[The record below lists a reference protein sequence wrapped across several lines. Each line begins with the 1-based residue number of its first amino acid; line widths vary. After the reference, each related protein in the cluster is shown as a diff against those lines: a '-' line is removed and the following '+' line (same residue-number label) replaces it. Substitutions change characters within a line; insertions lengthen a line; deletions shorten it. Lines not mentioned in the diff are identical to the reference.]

1 MNRFSRRNF
10 IRNAALA
17 GAGTAAAIHAAGS
30 GLVPQEVGFSTPH
43 SEKTV
48 LDLNNAALSEGMPS
62 AESPRLSAAQK
73 AWMDLKFG
81 MFIHF
86 GINTYY
92 DLEWSDGTLD
102 PKAFNPEK
110 LDTDQWCRT
119 ALDAGMKYIVLITKH
134 HDGFCLWPSKHT
146 SYTVAATPWKGD
158 LVTEVANSAA
168 KYGLKFGLYYSLW
181 DRNQKL
187 HDTDEPAFVDWMK
200 LQLAELLENYGEIVE
215 LWFDGFWKKQNHG
228 WTKKQ
233 EIDGEAEFMEKNH
246 QRDLDFIHAWRMEGA
261 YRWQMDHLYQLIKS
275 IQPNCLVMNNA
286 TTSYP
291 GVPLHP
297 VDIRSGEKYTS
308 PNKNDVKVW
317 NWLNGQVYLPLQ
329 IETTMSVKGNE
340 QFKSGNW
347 FWHEWDHSVA
357 SKETILSYLEVAEK
371 MEANLLLNCGPMA
384 NGLLRPEDESTL
396 KSLRL

>member
-1 MNRFSRRNF
+1 MEINRRKFLYQ
-10 IRNAALA
+10 AGLA
-17 GAGTAAAIHAAGS
+17 GLASAASWPLSA
-30 GLVPQEVGFSTPH
+30 
-43 SEKTV
+43 SEKQIVQPVNSNEPQILPT
-48 LDLNNAALSEGMPS
+48 PQ
-62 AESPRLSAAQK
+62 QK
-73 AWMDLKFG
+73 AWMDLRFG

-92 DLEWSDGTLD
+92 DKEWSDGTLD
-102 PKAFNPEK
+102 PKAFNPEQ

-119 ALDAGMKYIVLITKH
+119 AVEAGMKYIVLITKH

-146 SYTVAATPWKGD
+146 AYTVAASPWKGD
-158 LVTEVANSAA
+158 LVAQVANSAA
-168 KYGLKFGLYYSLW
+168 KYGLKLGLYYSLW

-187 HDTDEPAFVDWMK
+187 HDTNELAYVDWMK
-200 LQLAELLENYGEIVE
+200 LQLEELLTNYGDVVE

-228 WTKKQ
+228 WVKKL
-233 EIDGEAEFMEKNH
+233 EINGEAGFQEKNH
-246 QRDLDFIHAWRMEGA
+246 ERDLAFINAWRMEGA
-261 YRWQMDHLYQLIKS
+261 FRWQMDHLYQFIKS

-286 TTSYP
+286 TTAYP

-297 VDIRSGEKYTS
+297 VDIRSGEKYTT

-317 NWLNGQVYLPLQ
+317 NWLNGKVYLPLQ

-357 SKETILSYLEVAEK
+357 SKETLMNYLNVSRQ

-384 NGLLRPEDESTL
+384 SGKLRPEDVEVLSNL
-396 KSLRL
+396 HSA

>member
-1 MNRFSRRNF
+1 MEINRRKFLCQ
-10 IRNAALA
+10 AGLA
-17 GAGTAAAIHAAGS
+17 GLA
-30 GLVPQEVGFSTPH
+30 
-43 SEKTV
+43 
-48 LDLNNAALSEGMPS
+48 S
-62 AESPRLSAAQK
+62 ATSWPLSATERQTILPISTNELKVVPTPQQK
-73 AWMDLKFG
+73 AWMDLHFG

-92 DLEWSDGTLD
+92 DKEWSDGTLD

-119 ALDAGMKYIVLITKH
+119 AFEAGMKYIVLITKH

-146 SYTVAATPWKGD
+146 VYSVASSQWKGD
-158 LVTEVANSAA
+158 LVAEVANSAA
-168 KYGLKFGLYYSLW
+168 KYGLKLGLYYSLW

-187 HDTDEPAFVDWMK
+187 HDTNELAYIDWMK
-200 LQLAELLENYGEIVE
+200 KQLEELLTNYGDVVE

-228 WTKKQ
+228 WVKKQ
-233 EIDGEAEFMEKNH
+233 EIDGEAGFQEKNH
-246 QRDLDFIHAWRMEGA
+246 ERDLAFVHAWRMEGA
-261 YRWQMDHLYQLIKS
+261 FRWQMDHLYQFIKS
-275 IQPNCLVMNNA
+275 LQPNCLVMNNA

-317 NWLNGQVYLPLQ
+317 DWLNGKVYLPLQ

-357 SKETILSYLEVAEK
+357 SKETIMNYLNVSRQ

-384 NGLLRPEDESTL
+384 SGKLRPEDEKVL
-396 KSLRL
+396 KLLLQ